1 MSQTQQPYAET
12 HSYRIRMGYWRQVQ
26 NTQFTTE
33 LQYLFGL
40 ALRSRYK
47 LRSLTIPEAY
57 QGSKALELHEAPQQ
71 LSLKR
76 QAAGLQP
83 DHWLTQVQTDQ
94 YYNLLDPHDAFAF
107 DKGVKKN
114 VWPCALRQTY
124 QIWG

>member
-1 MSQTQQPYAET
+1 MQKP
-12 HSYRIRMGYWRQVQ
+12 IRTGYEWATGAKSKTRSLLR
-26 NTQFTTE
+26 TRR